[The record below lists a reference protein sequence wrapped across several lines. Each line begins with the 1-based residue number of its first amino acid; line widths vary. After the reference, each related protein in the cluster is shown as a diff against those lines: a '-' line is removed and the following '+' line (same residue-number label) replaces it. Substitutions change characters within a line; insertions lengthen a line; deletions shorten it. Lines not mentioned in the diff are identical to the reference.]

1 MQIPTSDHSIAHDA
15 IVVLIAAGVGLVS
28 KIVWDWLKI
37 RRNGHSNGST
47 GEKPVSFW
55 ETKLD
60 SLGNDIQT
68 GFENSLQISVIPIL
82 NRQTEI
88 LDEMRADGKELS
100 KAIVKLALRDE
111 VREEMR
117 RSKTANA

>member
-1 MQIPTSDHSIAHDA
+1 MGHDVA
-15 IVVLIAAGVGLVS
+15 IILIAAGVGLVG
-28 KIVWDWLKI
+28 KIVWDWLKL
-37 RRNGHSNGST
+37 RRQSNGNGST
-47 GEKPVSFW
+47 GERPVSFW
-55 ETKLD
+55 ENKLHG
-60 SLGNDIQT
+60 LGEDVQK
-68 GFENSLQISVIPIL
+68 GFRDSLQISVIPIL

-117 RSKTANA
+117 RSKAANA